1 MSSIRQTYAARHFI
15 IALWWAINR
24 YIPIW
29 EVPSRNSNYGQD
41 VGRTDLYI
49 TGWPM
54 PHPCVLSLGV
64 RPPKCARPPLPDR
77 RVPYK
82 SSIMHVVWI
91 SVSTYV
97 VWSDYK

>member
-1 MSSIRQTYAARHFI
+1 MVAGRVCQVVIHGRYLLIRNDPCLGKRSFK
-15 IALWWAINR
+15 
-24 YIPIW
+24 
-29 EVPSRNSNYGQD
+29 
-41 VGRTDLYI
+41 
-49 TGWPM
+49 TGFA
-54 PHPCVLSLGV
+54 VGV
-64 RPPKCARPPLPDR
+64 RPPKGARPPYPDR

>member
-1 MSSIRQTYAARHFI
+1 MYVDDRKQNVPVHNSGRMAYISCIISVLPNKEQRMSACTGT
-15 IALWWAINR
+15 
-24 YIPIW
+24 
-29 EVPSRNSNYGQD
+29 VDNSD
-41 VGRTDLYI
+41 RVR
-49 TGWPM
+49 
-54 PHPCVLSLGV
+54 LSFGV
-64 RPPKCARPPLPDR
+64 RPPKGARPPFPDR